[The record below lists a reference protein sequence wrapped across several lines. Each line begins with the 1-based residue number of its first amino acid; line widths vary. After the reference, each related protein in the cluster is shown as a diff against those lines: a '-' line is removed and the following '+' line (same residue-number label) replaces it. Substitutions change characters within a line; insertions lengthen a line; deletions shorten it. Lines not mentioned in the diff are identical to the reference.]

1 MNRLFRS
8 ILTGS
13 LFGAA
18 AGTLLMI
25 KRRKEAQRRRENRS
39 GMKRIMSY
47 LAGRMRGLYRLIPMG
62 MLLRKN

>member
-25 KRRKEAQRRRENRS
+25 KRRKEAQRRENRS